1 MYIGPMDVTH
11 EQNGDTVKVNGS
23 LYTSK
28 YYAETKDLYFR
39 LRARRI
45 PLTQKQNM
53 AVPQFIFR
61 GIVQAD

>member
-1 MYIGPMDVTH
+1 MLLVVGTKAMGGPIDYMYMMDVTH

-39 LRARRI
+39 LRA
-45 PLTQKQNM
+45 
-53 AVPQFIFR
+53 
-61 GIVQAD
+61 